1 MNERLQKLF
10 FAMVDFD
17 PDPERI
23 QHFTKVHAYA
33 ALIADGESMS
43 GIRRREILEVA
54 AIVHDIAIRLCLEK
68 YGSCAGPLQ
77 EKEGP
82 ALVRRMLPQFG
93 WDEAFIERVA
103 WLVGHHHTYSPIDG
117 DDHQILV
124 EADFLVNAYEGAH
137 SEAAN
142 RATLKNIFKTR
153 TGSKLFQTMFH
164 VSEE

>member
-33 ALIADGESMS
+33 ALIADGESMP
-43 GIRRREILEVA
+43 GIRRREILEAA

-124 EADFLVNAYEGAH
+124 EADFLVNLYEMGNTPTEH
-137 SEAAN
+137 LRETIFRTAAG
-142 RATLKNIFKTR
+142 RRL
-153 TGSKLFQTMFH
+153 LDTMYQP
-164 VSEE
+164 ERNL